1 MSDRLASSPRSM
13 NIVGLLLAAGLSVRM
28 GTPKPL
34 LLWCDS
40 TLIEYQVA
48 QLKAAGAA
56 EVIAVLGHEAEAV
69 EPFAVRAGA
78 RIVLNPDYREG
89 RASSLRAGAGA
100 VQTTCDAV
108 VVLNVDQP
116 RPSEIIVGLLEQHQA
131 RQDLITVPIY
141 QFRRGHP
148 VVLDGSLLQELRNVQ
163 EETQGL
169 RAVISRHQGSVSE
182 CASDSPLV
190 LLDINSP
197 TDYEAAKQT
206 YICG

>member
-1 MSDRLASSPRSM
+1 
-13 NIVGLLLAAGLSVRM
+13 M
-28 GTPKPL
+28 GTPKSL
-34 LLWCDS
+34 LPWCDS
-40 TLIEYQVA
+40 TLVEYQVA
-48 QLKAAGAA
+48 QLRAAGAV
-56 EVIAVLGHEAEAV
+56 EVIAVLGHEAEAI
-69 EPFAVRAGA
+69 EPYAERAGA
-78 RIVLNPDYREG
+78 RVALNPDYREG

-100 VQTTCDAV
+100 VQTNCDAV

-116 RPSEIIVGLLEQHQA
+116 RPAKIVAELLEQHQA
-131 RQDLITVPIY
+131 RQDLITVPVY
-141 QFRRGHP
+141 RGRRGHP
-148 VVLDGSLLQELRNVQ
+148 VVLEGSLLQELRNVQ

-169 RAVISRHQGSVSE
+169 RAVISRHEGSVGE